1 MLLYGLKTF
10 EVKKGTVV
18 AATTLGYFTKTK
30 LKELEE
36 IVLNNT
42 TDIHETIYNYAVIY
56 KVPTNQLYAFCYTSV
71 YKAYKVVV
79 PQKPYKYSDVKYE
92 EIDKTKLPLEVRQ
105 YFTDLAI
112 EEIISE
118 EE

>member
-56 KVPTNQLYAFCYTSV
+56 KVPTNQLYAFCYTSI
-71 YKAYKVVV
+71 YKAYKAVV
-79 PQKPYKYSDVKYE
+79 PQKPYKYNDVTYE
-92 EIDKTKLPLEVRQ
+92 EIDKSKLPLEVRQ

-112 EEIISE
+112 EEIIPE
-118 EE
+118 ED